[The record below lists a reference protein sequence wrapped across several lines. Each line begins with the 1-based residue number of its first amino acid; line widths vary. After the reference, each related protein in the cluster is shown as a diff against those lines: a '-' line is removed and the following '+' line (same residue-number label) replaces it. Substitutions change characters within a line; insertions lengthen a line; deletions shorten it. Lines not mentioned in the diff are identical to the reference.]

1 MTIVLRQKT
10 LFALLILTFSACAAP
25 REDAGGE
32 GAARGDERPGAVALI
47 METSLG
53 PVAIDVYPEQAPT
66 TAGNFLQYVKNEH
79 YDGGA
84 FYRTVTPDNDNNPL
98 AINVIQGGMNP
109 SMSADFEAP
118 LPPVAHEGTGAT
130 GLRHDDGALSM
141 ARFTPGTA
149 QSEFFISIGDNPALD
164 EGGLRN
170 PDGLGFAVFGKV
182 TDGMEIIRAIHQ
194 MPATGPAPDP
204 YVEGQVLEPAVEI
217 VSIRR
222 AS

>member
-1 MTIVLRQKT
+1 MTIVLRQT
-10 LFALLILTFSACAAP
+10 ALFALLVLVFSACAAP
-25 REDAGGE
+25 QEDAGAEGE
-32 GAARGDERPGAVALI
+32 RQGAVALL

-53 PVAIDVYPEQAPT
+53 PVAIDVYPEQAPI
-66 TAGNFLQYVKNEH
+66 TAGNFLQYVKNGH

-84 FYRTVTPDNDNNPL
+84 FYRTVTPENDNNPL
-98 AINVIQGGMNP
+98 PINVIQGGVNP
-109 SMSADFEAP
+109 LMSGDFEAP
-118 LPPVAHEGTGAT
+118 LPPIAHEGTAAT

-149 QSEFFISIGDNPALD
+149 QSEFFISIGDNPVLD
-164 EGGLRN
+164 EGGMRN
-170 PDGLGFAVFGKV
+170 PDGLGFAVFGRV

-217 VSIRR
+217 LSIRR
-222 AS
+222 AP